1 MKASTDIHL
10 LHTSDVSRSFQLHQG
25 NQRGHLARRDAGT
38 ETGTGLWATGLA
50 LVCAGVVIILVAHI
64 CMRRRGLSLSWIF
77 GEYPYPEDQRARLIV
92 LRAGA
97 ARRRFAKTTGGDCVD
112 TEPKPCMNRGEGR
125 TGVLACHADAPPSP
139 GDAAPSWEGSSAD
152 MREAHGVAT
161 CSTPRS
167 VSPAN
172 PLPRLSPSSTSSS
185 GCGLPPSSTS
195 SSGRAR
201 SELEGPSECIAPYSA
216 TLSVEGDPYSD
227 DPFASSHD
235 SEEIQSERAATP
247 SVFTAPSARTSVA
260 ASISGTLGG
269 MDDSGYLSDA
279 ATVSTVPP
287 SYRTYRPSVPNLLDH
302 PLPLPRPLPPLP
314 GETSPPP
321 SAYFGQQRGRASV
334 SRATSSSMLEG
345 SLTDS
350 RRPRRETRR
359 GTGLPRKSVDGG
371 IRLDGVELPPA
382 YGLPDAGSNELR
394 Y

>member
-1 MKASTDIHL
+1 MKASTDIHSL
-10 LHTSDVSRSFQLHQG
+10 RTSDISRSFQLHQG
-25 NQRGHLARRDAGT
+25 NRRGYLARRDAGT
-38 ETGTGLWATGLA
+38 ETGTALWATGLA
-50 LVCAGVVIILVAHI
+50 LVCAGVMVILVAHI
-64 CMRRRGLSLSWIF
+64 CMRRRGLSLSWLF
-77 GEYPYPEDQRARLIV
+77 SEYPHPEDRRVQLTE
-92 LRAGA
+92 LDAGA
-97 ARRRFAKTTGGDCVD
+97 VRRRFAKTTGGDCMD
-112 TEPKPCMNRGEGR
+112 TEPKPCMRGVEGR
-125 TGVLACHADAPPSP
+125 TGGLACHATAPSSP
-139 GDAAPSWEGSSAD
+139 GDAAPSCQGSSAD
-152 MREAHGVAT
+152 MHEAHGVAT
-161 CSTPRS
+161 SIPRS

-185 GCGLPPSSTS
+185 GCGLPPPLTS
-195 SSGRAR
+195 PSGCAR
-201 SELEGPSECIAPYSA
+201 SELEGPSESTAPYSA
-216 TLSVEGDPYSD
+216 TLSMEGDPYSD

-235 SEEIQSERAATP
+235 LEETQSERAASP

-314 GETSPPP
+314 GETPPPP
-321 SAYFGQQRGRASV
+321 SAYFGQQRGRASI

-350 RRPRRETRR
+350 RRPRRDTRR

-371 IRLDGVELPPA
+371 IRLDGLELPPA
-382 YGLPDAGSNELR
+382 YGLPDAGSSDSR
-394 Y
+394 D